1 VGVFYLYP
9 SVNQKKFLGKFWY
22 LLLMKYIIT
31 ENRLKKILDNELGG
45 NLEWVEMITSEHQI
59 PHEFDYHFSPNLRR
73 KYLKDGPMYLL
84 KIKGNLFLVQPKKNH
99 SLVCVPGYGWGYED
113 IVWDFLGVPPFI
125 SLMDL
130 IYTYLP
136 EKN

>member
-1 VGVFYLYP
+1 
-9 SVNQKKFLGKFWY
+9 
-22 LLLMKYIIT
+22 MKYIIT

-84 KIKGNLFLVQPKKNH
+84 KIKGNLFLVQPKKITHWCVFQDTVGVTRILFGIFLVFPH
-99 SLVCVPGYGWGYED
+99 SYP
-113 IVWDFLGVPPFI
+113 
-125 SLMDL
+125 
-130 IYTYLP
+130 
-136 EKN
+136 